1 MSPGKTIQS
10 FNFRCISFLG
20 KISFNFPHF
29 AGFPRPFL
37 SPDNSQQMWQNCIKT
52 FEYIHTYLLKY
63 SGKDSVDICREP
75 TECWEGTESNLDDP
89 NEDDEIN
96 GAFLGLE
103 LVIKLPGNSENFS
116 ASPLICKVSAV

>member
-1 MSPGKTIQS
+1 MIQFKMHFSIGKKLSIFS
-10 FNFRCISFLG
+10 
-20 KISFNFPHF
+20 HF
-29 AGFPRPFL
+29 AGCPRPFI
-37 SPDNSQQMWQNCIKT
+37 SP
-52 FEYIHTYLLKY
+52 EYIHTYLLKY

-103 LVIKLPGNSENFS
+103 LVIRLPGNSENFS
-116 ASPLICKVSAV
+116 ASPLICNVSAV